1 MEQKKQKPGAI
12 GNGKKKQKTANV
24 TLDAG
29 RHMRREQA
37 NETRD
42 KGTFRGE
49 KQICQMSVLLSCFT
63 EGQLHPIH
71 GHGIDPLHEACVSG
85 FACFPDAGN
94 WRFMCVINLHMDSG
108 MSSDVGSRTWDAD
121 GLGPAPYHA

>member
-1 MEQKKQKPGAI
+1 MGIKNKQLPMSPSPQAGIRGENKPM
-12 GNGKKKQKTANV
+12 KQEA
-24 TLDAG
+24 
-29 RHMRREQA
+29 RE
-37 NETRD
+37 
-42 KGTFRGE
+42 GTFGGE

-85 FACFPDAGN
+85 FACCTEAGN

-108 MSSDVGSRTWDAD
+108 MSSDVGFRTWDAD
-121 GLGPAPYHA
+121 GLGPAPYHT